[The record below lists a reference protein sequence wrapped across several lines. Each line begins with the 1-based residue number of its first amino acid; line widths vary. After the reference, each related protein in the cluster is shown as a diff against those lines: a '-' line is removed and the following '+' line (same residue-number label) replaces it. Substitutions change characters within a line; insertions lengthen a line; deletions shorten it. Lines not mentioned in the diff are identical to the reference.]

1 MEIKKAAYRIL
12 MLITTPKQ
20 VERTMEVFGSEKITL
35 KYQMSAEGT
44 ATSEIMDTL
53 GLGSTEKTVV
63 FSIMPRNVAT
73 DVLGR
78 LQEILKF
85 GKVNSG
91 IAFTIP
97 LEGATKLVSRILE
110 KMEQEHGNGK
120 EEITMSDI
128 KHSVIAAIVD
138 RGYST
143 EVMTAAREAGASGG
157 SVIHSRHISD
167 GNVSN
172 LFGFSANED
181 KEIVLIV
188 ATEESRAAIMS
199 KIGERCGIHSEA
211 KGAVISLPIES
222 VVGLSTKAE

>member
-20 VERTMEVFGSEKITL
+20 VEKTMEIFGSEKIAF

-73 DVLGR
+73 DVLVR
-78 LQEILKF
+78 LQGLLEF

-91 IAFTIP
+91 IAFTVP
-97 LEGATKLVSRILE
+97 VDGGTKLVSRILE
-110 KMEQEHGNGK
+110 KMDGEHGDGK
-120 EEITMSDI
+120 EDVTMSDE
-128 KHSVIAAIVD
+128 KYSVIAAIVD

-167 GNVSN
+167 GNVST

-188 ATEESRAAIMS
+188 ATFDSRAEIMA
-199 KIGERCGIHSEA
+199 KISERCGIHSEA

-222 VVGLSTKAE
+222 VVGLSTKA

>member
-20 VERTMEVFGSEKITL
+20 VEKTMEVFGSEKITL

-63 FSIMPRNVAT
+63 FSMMPKNVAS
-73 DVLGR
+73 DVLR
-78 LQEILKF
+78 SLSSILKF

-91 IAFTIP
+91 IAFTVP
-97 LEGATKLVSRILE
+97 LDGTTKLVSRMLE
-110 KMEQEHGNGK
+110 KMEQDHENGK
-120 EEITMSDI
+120 EEITMSDS
-128 KHSVIAAIVD
+128 KYSVIAAIVD

-157 SVIHSRHISD
+157 SVIHSRRIAD
-167 GNVSN
+167 GNVSS
-172 LFGFSANED
+172 LFGFSVKEE

-188 ATEESRAAIMS
+188 ATEESRAEIMA
-199 KIGERCGIHSEA
+199 KISERCGIHSEA
-211 KGAVISLPIES
+211 KGAVLSLPIES
-222 VVGLSTKAE
+222 VVGLSGKE

>member
-20 VERTMEVFGSEKITL
+20 VEKTMEIFGSEKIAL

-44 ATSEIMDTL
+44 ATSE
-53 GLGSTEKTVV
+53 S
-63 FSIMPRNVAT
+63 
-73 DVLGR
+73 VL
-78 LQEILKF
+78 EF

-91 IAFTIP
+91 IAFTVP
-97 LEGATKLVSRILE
+97 MDGGTKLVSRILE
-110 KMEQEHGNGK
+110 KMDGEHGDGK
-120 EEITMSDI
+120 EDITMSDE
-128 KHSVIAAIVD
+128 KYSVIAAIVD

-167 GNVSN
+167 GNVST

-188 ATEESRAAIMS
+188 ATADSRAEIMA
-199 KIGERCGIHSEA
+199 KISERCGIHSEA

-222 VVGLSTKAE
+222 VVGLSTKA